1 MKDLTKLE
9 NRVEKYF
16 KVINLLPYGDID
28 VRIKDQMGICLIA
41 IYVKTYED
49 YCEYYKSDNK
59 NPMKLSDI
67 KDDMENM
74 FPYVF
79 KVFCKLNKDR
89 VKEYGVN

>member
-1 MKDLTKLE
+1 MKDLTKYI
-9 NRVEKYF
+9 EKYF

-28 VRIKDQMGICLIA
+28 VSIKDQMGICIIA

-49 YCEYYKSDNK
+49 YWEYYKSDNK

>member
-1 MKDLTKLE
+1 MQSKLE

-16 KVINLLPYGDID
+16 KVINLLPCGDIG
-28 VRIKDQMGICLIA
+28 VSIKDQMGICLIT

-49 YCEYYKSDNK
+49 YWEYYKSDNK

-89 VKEYGVN
+89 VK

>member
-1 MKDLTKLE
+1 MKDLTKYI
-9 NRVEKYF
+9 EKYF

-59 NPMKLSDI
+59 NPMKLSYI

>member
-1 MKDLTKLE
+1 MQSKLE
-9 NRVEKYF
+9 HRVEKYF

-28 VRIKDQMGICLIA
+28 VSIKDQMGICLIA

-49 YCEYYKSDNK
+49 YWEYYKSDNK

-67 KDDMENM
+67 EDDMENM

-89 VKEYGVN
+89 VKEYGD

>member
-1 MKDLTKLE
+1 MQSKLE

-28 VRIKDQMGICLIA
+28 VSIKDQMGICLIA

-79 KVFCKLNKDR
+79 KVLCKLNKDR